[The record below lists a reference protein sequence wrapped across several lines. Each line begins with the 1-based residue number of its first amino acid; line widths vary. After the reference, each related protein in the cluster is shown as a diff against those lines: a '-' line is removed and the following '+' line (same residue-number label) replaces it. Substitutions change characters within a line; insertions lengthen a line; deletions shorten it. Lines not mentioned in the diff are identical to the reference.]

1 MTKYIKSA
9 EGFPSQ
15 LHLWDPQPT
24 QAAIVETKWVDVYPS
39 NSLEYSDEINFT
51 IPSMES
57 FMLESVEI
65 FTELRVLTATGT
77 NPAADQN
84 VSTAPHL
91 AASLWRNVEVEVGG
105 VPLVQSYDNA
115 YGMFKFWDDVIH
127 TSHDSK
133 PLMKRK
139 EGLNLDS
146 VGDKTESENLVFFPT
161 TGSPKNASGQE
172 RAKIIEEGKKV
183 YLRSEFNIP
192 LFKQGK
198 LLPSEVTYHVKLT
211 KNDSGFILLAAD
223 TNTDEVHFD
232 KVILRCTFQRPR
244 DTIISAIERRLVKER
259 AIYHADKKVMT
270 TFPVLKGTTNIQIDN
285 LLNGPLPYFF
295 LVCVQDRNALI
306 GNKRSKN
313 PYSLHLVKS
322 TQLYVNGKEH
332 FPRALE
338 MTDHLETNMMTEF
351 VLETGSKGDSLVCHH
366 YRVYPALA
374 FDLTQDKT
382 QNQHGL
388 NLGRSGNA
396 NLTLELLREP
406 TEDLVI
412 IVLAW
417 YEQII
422 EVNKNRQF
430 FVL

>member
-1 MTKYIKSA
+1 MLLPIPRSTTKHFHGNGVSIRTNQTILKQ
-9 EGFPSQ
+9 GFEIAKPGLQEAGHQRVGEVSNY
-15 LHLWDPQPT
+15 
-24 QAAIVETKWVDVYPS
+24 AAKQIENGANKLTNKIGKRRY
-39 NSLEYSDEINFT
+39 
-51 IPSMES
+51 
-57 FMLESVEI
+57 
-65 FTELRVLTATGT
+65 ELRVLTATGT
-77 NPAADQN
+77 NPAAHQN

-105 VPLVQSYDNA
+105 IPLIQSYENA
-115 YGMFKFWDDVIH
+115 YGMFKFWDDIIH

-133 PLMKRK
+133 PLSKRS
-139 EGLNLDS
+139 EGLLLDS
-146 VGDKTESENLVFFPT
+146 VGDKDESENLVFYPT

-172 RAKIIEEGKKV
+172 RAKGIEEGKKV

-198 LLPSEVTYHVKLT
+198 LLPSEGTYHVKLT
-211 KNDSGFILLAAD
+211 KNDSGYILLAAD
-223 TNTDEVHFD
+223 TNTDEVHFN
-232 KVILRCTFQRPR
+232 KFL
-244 DTIISAIERRLVKER
+244 
-259 AIYHADKKVMT
+259 
-270 TFPVLKGTTNIQIDN
+270 
-285 LLNGPLPYFF
+285 

-313 PYSLHLVKS
+313 PFSLRLVKS
-322 TQLYVNGKEH
+322 AQLYVNGKEH

-338 MTDHLETNMMTEF
+338 MSDHLETNMLAEF

-396 NLTLELLREP
+396 SLSLEMLREP
-406 TEDLVI
+406 TEDVVV

-430 FVL
+430 CVV

>member
-39 NSLEYSDEINFT
+39 NSLEHSDEINFT

-57 FMLESVEI
+57 FMLESVKI

-77 NPAADQN
+77 DPAAEQN

-105 VPLVQSYDNA
+105 VPLVQSYENS

-127 TSHDSK
+127 NNHSSR
-133 PLMKRK
+133 PLLMKR

-146 VGDKTESENLVFFPT
+146 VGDKSGSENLVFFPT
-161 TGSPKNASGQE
+161 TGSPKNKNGQE
-172 RAKIIEEGKKV
+172 RAQVIEEGKKV
-183 YLRSEFNIP
+183 YLRSDFNIP

-223 TNTDEVHFD
+223 TNTDEVHFQ

-244 DTIISAIERRLVKER
+244 DTIISAIERKLVNER
-259 AIYHADKKVMT
+259 AIYHADKKIMT
-270 TFPVLKGTTNIQIDN
+270 TFPVPTDTTNIQIDN

-313 PYSLHLVKS
+313 PFSLRLVKKA
-322 TQLYVNGKEH
+322 QLYVNGKEH

-338 MTDHLETNMMTEF
+338 MTDHLETNMLAQFIQEI
-351 VLETGSKGDSLVCHH
+351 GNRGDSLVCHH

-382 QNQHGL
+382 QNQRGL
-388 NLGRSGNA
+388 NLGRNGNVS
-396 NLTLELLREP
+396 LTLEMLRKP
-406 TEDLVI
+406 TEDLVV

-430 FVL
+430 FVV